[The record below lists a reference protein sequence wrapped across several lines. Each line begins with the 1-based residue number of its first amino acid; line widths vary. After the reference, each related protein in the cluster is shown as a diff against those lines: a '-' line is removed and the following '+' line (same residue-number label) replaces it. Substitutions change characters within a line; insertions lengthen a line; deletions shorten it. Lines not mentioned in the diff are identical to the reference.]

1 MFTLKPDT
9 SVKRFKSKDNWIT
22 FVIDS
27 INVMTQAVV

>member
-22 FVIDS
+22 FVIDC